1 MIVLSY
7 QGVLMSEKTLLS
19 MSEAAEMVGLT
30 RPTFYRKVEELGISI
45 AEDNGKKRVD
55 VSELIRVFGTD
66 VKIHKERKEEVSKTS
81 NNASTD
87 KKSRTEED
95 EDIRVKLAV
104 LESELERERK
114 LREEI
119 KDEVEYFKEQVAL
132 EKEEKKKITLL
143 IEDLRPKEGRGEAW
157 EKSIRALEQRIAN
170 QEKAA
175 KEREERE
182 QKLLDENRRIKQ
194 AYSKQKKA
202 LEEEKSKSFF
212 QKLFG

>member
-1 MIVLSY
+1 
-7 QGVLMSEKTLLS
+7 MSEKTLLS

-45 AEDNGKKRVD
+45 VEDNGKKRVD

-66 VKIHKERKEEVSKTS
+66 VKINKERKEEVSKTS

-87 KKSRTEED
+87 KKSRTEDD

-157 EKSIRALEQRIAN
+157 EKSMKALEQRIAN

-202 LEEEKSKSFF
+202 LEEEKGKSFF

>member
-1 MIVLSY
+1 
-7 QGVLMSEKTLLS
+7 MSEKTLLS

-30 RPTFYRKVEELGISI
+30 RPTFYRKVEELGVSI
-45 AEDNGKKRVD
+45 VEDNGKKRVD

-66 VKIHKERKEEVSKTS
+66 VKIHKERKEEMSKTS
-81 NNASTD
+81 NNVSTD
-87 KKSRTEED
+87 KKSQTEDD

-104 LESELERERK
+104 LESELERERQ

-132 EKEEKKKITLL
+132 EKDEKKKITLL

-170 QEKAA
+170 QEKSA

-194 AYSKQKKA
+194 AYSKQRKA

-212 QKLFG
+212 QRLFG

>member
-1 MIVLSY
+1 
-7 QGVLMSEKTLLS
+7 MSEKTLLS

-30 RPTFYRKVEELGISI
+30 RPTFYRKVEELGVSI
-45 AEDNGKKRVD
+45 VEDNGKKRVD

-87 KKSRTEED
+87 KKSQTEDD

-104 LESELERERK
+104 LESELERERQ

-170 QEKAA
+170 QEKSA

>member
-1 MIVLSY
+1 
-7 QGVLMSEKTLLS
+7 MSEKTLLS

-87 KKSRTEED
+87 KKSRTEDD

>member
-1 MIVLSY
+1 
-7 QGVLMSEKTLLS
+7 MSEKTLLS

-30 RPTFYRKVEELGISI
+30 RPTFYRKVEELGVSI
-45 AEDNGKKRVD
+45 VEDNGKKRVD

-87 KKSRTEED
+87 KKSRTEDD

-104 LESELERERK
+104 LESELERERQ

-170 QEKAA
+170 QEKSA

-202 LEEEKSKSFF
+202 LEEEKGKSFF

>member
-1 MIVLSY
+1 
-7 QGVLMSEKTLLS
+7 MSEKTLLS

-87 KKSRTEED
+87 KKSRTEDD

-157 EKSIRALEQRIAN
+157 EKSMRALEQRIAN

-175 KEREERE
+175 KEREEIE

-212 QKLFG
+212 QRLFG

>member
-1 MIVLSY
+1 
-7 QGVLMSEKTLLS
+7 MSEKTLLS

-45 AEDNGKKRVD
+45 VEDNGKKRVD

-66 VKIHKERKEEVSKTS
+66 VKINKERKEEVSKTS
-81 NNASTD
+81 NNTSTD
-87 KKSRTEED
+87 KKSRTED
-95 EDIRVKLAV
+95 GEDIRVKLAV

-170 QEKAA
+170 QEKSA

-202 LEEEKSKSFF
+202 LEEEKGKSFF